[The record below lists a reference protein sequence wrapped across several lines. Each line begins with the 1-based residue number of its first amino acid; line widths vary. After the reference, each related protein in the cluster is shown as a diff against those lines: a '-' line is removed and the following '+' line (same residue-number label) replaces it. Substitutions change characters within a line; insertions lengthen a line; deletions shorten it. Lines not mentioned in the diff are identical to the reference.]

1 MIGTKSVD
9 FKLAPPTSAP
19 FTFVALKISVALLGF
34 TEPPYNIEI
43 FCPLLL

>member
-1 MIGTKSVD
+1 MIGIKSVD

-19 FTFVALKISVALLGF
+19 LTFVALKISAALIGF

-43 FCPLLL
+43 FCPMDP